1 MAKTLKI
8 VFDIGGVRTSTFSL
22 ADPKDDITK
31 SAVQTAATTMLAKD
45 FVLSGGSLATDV
57 KDAYIENYERI
68 ELA

>member
-8 VFDIGGVRTSTFSL
+8 VFDFDGIKTATFSI

-31 SAVQTAATTMLAKD
+31 AAVKAATDTMVAKD
-45 FVLSGGSLATDV
+45 FVLSGGSLATGV

>member
-8 VFDIGGVRTSTFSL
+8 VFDFDGIKTATYNI
-22 ADPKDDITK
+22 ADPKDGLTK
-31 SAVQTAATTMLAKD
+31 TEVQAATGTMIAKD
-45 FVLSGGSLATDV
+45 FVCSGGSLATGV